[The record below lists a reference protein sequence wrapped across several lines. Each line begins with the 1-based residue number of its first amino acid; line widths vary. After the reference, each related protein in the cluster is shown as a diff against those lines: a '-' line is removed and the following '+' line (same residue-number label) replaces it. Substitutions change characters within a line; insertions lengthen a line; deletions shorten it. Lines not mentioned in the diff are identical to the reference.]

1 MIRMHRIA
9 GAAGLAAALVSGSAL
24 AQVLAQAQ
32 RPAAQAA
39 AAGNQAALLESAGA
53 WGAYASQQGPAGKI
67 CYALSQPKDRLPKGL
82 NRDPAYL
89 YVSIRP
95 RERVKGEI
103 SFVLGFPVKSTRVP
117 NTNPPVINYEPGEAT
132 IAQRTFALVTK
143 GDKAWLRNP
152 AEEAA
157 FIAALREGADLSVKL
172 TSARGNALTDVY
184 SLSGFSKSWDRTQK
198 ECP

>member
-39 AAGNQAALLESAGA
+39 ATGNQAALLESAGA
-53 WGAYASQQGPAGKI
+53 WGAYASQQGPGGKI

-103 SFVLGFPVKSTRVP
+103 SWVLGFPTKETGP
-117 NTNPPVINYEPGEAT
+117 AEAQ
-132 IAQRTFALVTK
+132 IGDRKFALVTK
-143 GDKAWLRNP
+143 GDKSWLRNP

-157 FIAALREGADLSVKL
+157 FIAALRDGSDLSVKL
-172 TSARGNALTDVY
+172 TSARGNTLTDTY